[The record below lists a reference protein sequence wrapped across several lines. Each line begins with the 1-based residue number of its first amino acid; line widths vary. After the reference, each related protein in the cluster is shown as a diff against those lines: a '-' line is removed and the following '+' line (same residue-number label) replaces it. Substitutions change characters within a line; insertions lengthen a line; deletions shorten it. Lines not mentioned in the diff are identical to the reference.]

1 MPDNNR
7 AALCQ
12 KLIEMSD
19 QERDRN
25 IEGVTSQAML
35 EYLPCSD
42 KTRSKLLELMNSH
55 KGHIFTDP
63 SVHMLMVCLLLFDSQ
78 DDDSSIR

>member
-1 MPDNNR
+1 
-7 AALCQ
+7 
-12 KLIEMSD
+12 MSG

-25 IEGVTSQAML
+25 IEGVTSQTML

-55 KGHIFTDP
+55 KGHIFTDL
-63 SVHMLMVCLLLFDSQ
+63 SVHMLMVYLLIFDSQ